1 MRWLSVANTCP
12 TERTTLAGRVAH
24 EVNSVPVENE
34 EARRLLAMMTME
46 AMKPKFFTKFV
57 EDDLSGNRAGFIQ
70 PGTVAGMNA
79 FGGFIVSCHILLPLP
94 RTNQLAQKTKGTT
107 AASRPQLSKAA
118 RMPQNELLDRIF
130 ECFRRYNYWSMKAL
144 RAELQQPEVYLRET
158 LEKVAVLAKSGRFAT
173 QWSLKP
179 ENKLAN
185 YEGGVDAAA
194 PINEEES
201 DTGMDDDEEEE
212 DIKFEDVVPS

>member
-1 MRWLSVANTCP
+1 M
-12 TERTTLAGRVAH
+12 
-24 EVNSVPVENE
+24 NSVPVENE
-34 EARRLLAMMTME
+34 EARRLLAMKTRE
-46 AMKPKFFTKFV
+46 AMKPKFLTKFV
-57 EDDLSGNRAGFIQ
+57 DEDLSDNRAGFIQ

-79 FGGFIVSCHILLPLP
+79 FGGFIVRNDAPLP
-94 RTNQLAQKTKGTT
+94 PTCTYFITQKTKGT
-107 AASRPQLSKAA
+107 AASKPQLSKAA

-179 ENKLAN
+179 ENRLAN

-194 PINEEES
+194 PTNEEES
-201 DTGMDDDEEEE
+201 DTGMDDDDDDE
-212 DIKFEDVVPS
+212 DVKFEDVVPS

>member
-1 MRWLSVANTCP
+1 MKTK
-12 TERTTLAGRVAH
+12 
-24 EVNSVPVENE
+24 
-34 EARRLLAMMTME
+34 E

-57 EDDLSGNRAGFIQ
+57 DDDLSGNRAGFIQ

-79 FGGFIVSCHILLPLP
+79 FGGFIVSS
-94 RTNQLAQKTKGTT
+94 TNQHTRLRFQCTNSAVQKTKGTA

-194 PINEEES
+194 PTNEEES
-201 DTGMDDDEEEE
+201 DTGMDEDEDDE